1 MEKSE
6 KMTSNS
12 LFDIVEIVDY
22 SLETIE
28 ENKIFQSEII
38 VISTGHEQT
47 NADLALKAKEMG
59 VSRVIARIEGPEL
72 EQSLREKDIEVFS
85 SFMSTK
91 TLLRALI
98 ETPSVINILTN
109 QETSLHEIRMQNEQF
124 DGMTL
129 RRFPFTGDV
138 IFVRIFRG
146 KDSIVPH
153 GDTELLLNDRLI
165 VTGSKEYVDELK
177 RELEF

>member
-1 MEKSE
+1 ME
-6 KMTSNS
+6 
-12 LFDIVEIVDY
+12 
-22 SLETIE
+22 
-28 ENKIFQSEII
+28 
-38 VISTGHEQT
+38 
-47 NADLALKAKEMG
+47 
-59 VSRVIARIEGPEL
+59 
-72 EQSLREKDIEVFS
+72 IEVFS

-98 ETPSVINILTN
+98 EAPSVINILTN
-109 QETSLHEIRMQNEQF
+109 QETSLHEIRMQNEQY

-153 GDTELLLNDRLI
+153 GDTELLLKDRLI

-177 RELEF
+177 RELEY